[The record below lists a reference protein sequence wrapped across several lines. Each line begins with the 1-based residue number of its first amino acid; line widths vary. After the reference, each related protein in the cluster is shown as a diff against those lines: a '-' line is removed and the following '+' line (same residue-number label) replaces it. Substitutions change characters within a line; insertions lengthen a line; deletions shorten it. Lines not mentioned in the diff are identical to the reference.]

1 MGTFNVNDKMPTQDL
16 SSWVRVGLS
25 NATEKVIPP
34 LKKISPLSLGD
45 FEKEYFAPSSA
56 QLLRGES
63 TRAAEEVQDP
73 DILVLGFQELD
84 LSTEALL
91 YSTKTLRE
99 EAWTSAIFAG
109 LGEKAEIYEK
119 VGIIR

>member
-1 MGTFNVNDKMPTQDL
+1 VQRFK
-16 SSWVRVGLS
+16 
-25 NATEKVIPP
+25 
-34 LKKISPLSLGD
+34 
-45 FEKEYFAPSSA
+45 
-56 QLLRGES
+56 GES
-63 TRAAEEVQDP
+63 THVTEQVQDP

-109 LGEKAEIYEK
+109 LGEKAEMYEK
-119 VGIIR
+119 VSIIRW